1 MRVAEEGSQ
10 EFYRVLDR
18 SRDRDLGELRQYE
31 TREDITAY
39 EPIFKEIL
47 SLFGQAIKT
56 SLERT
61 MGKYLQ
67 STGGIYRN
75 DLREEWE
82 LEKVSKLLAHNNAAE
97 RPFAVVKAYLNS
109 FPTMKLSTLANYSL
123 AITNGS
129 HHAAGTI
136 GKSTNTKLRIPK
148 PAGIAVTSPAVLKQ
162 AVTKLCGVRRV
173 LPGLV
178 TALLRA
184 KYAKDSFD
192 ADTRRQNHNQ
202 AEREK
207 KARGHLKKGIKFNNV
222 SHPHHCPSSIN
233 YKPECLFL
241 LDAGHG
247 RTFGAFKKG
256 FGK

>member
-1 MRVAEEGSQ
+1 
-10 EFYRVLDR
+10 
-18 SRDRDLGELRQYE
+18 
-31 TREDITAY
+31 
-39 EPIFKEIL
+39 
-47 SLFGQAIKT
+47 
-56 SLERT
+56 
-61 MGKYLQ
+61 
-67 STGGIYRN
+67 
-75 DLREEWE
+75 
-82 LEKVSKLLAHNNAAE
+82 
-97 RPFAVVKAYLNS
+97 
-109 FPTMKLSTLANYSL
+109 MKLSTLANYSL

-136 GKSTNTKLRIPK
+136 GKSTKTKLRIPK

-222 SHPHHCPSSIN
+222 SHPTTA
-233 YKPECLFL
+233 LQV
-241 LDAGHG
+241 
-247 RTFGAFKKG
+247 
-256 FGK
+256 

>member
-1 MRVAEEGSQ
+1 MAEAGSQ
-10 EFYRVLDR
+10 EFYKVLDR
-18 SRDRDLGELRQYE
+18 SRDMDLAELRQYE

-47 SLFGQAIKT
+47 SLFGQAIKK

-82 LEKVSKLLAHNNAAE
+82 LEKASKLLAHNNAAE
-97 RPFAVVKAYLNS
+97 RPLAVVKAYLNC
-109 FPTMKLSTLANYSL
+109 FPTMKLSTLVNYSL
-123 AITNGS
+123 EITNGS

-136 GKSTNTKLRIPK
+136 GKSTKTKLRIPQ
-148 PAGIAVTSPAVLKQ
+148 PGIAVSSPSVLKK
-162 AVTKLCGVRRV
+162 AVTNLCGVRRV
-173 LPGLV
+173 LPGSV
-178 TALLRA
+178 TALLRG
-184 KYAKDSFD
+184 KYAEDSLD

-222 SHPHHCPSSIN
+222 SHPHPHPSRN
-233 YKPECLFL
+233 NV
-241 LDAGHG
+241 
-247 RTFGAFKKG
+247 
-256 FGK
+256 